1 MNALAGKV
9 ALVTGAARGM
19 GAAIAAHFIQQG
31 ASVVLADILDDA
43 LASTASTLGRR
54 AIAVRLDVTAE
65 ADWTFAIARTQSAF
79 SALDILV
86 NNAGINDRRSIMASD
101 AASWHRQLAVNLDG
115 AFFGM
120 RAALP
125 AMLAAGGGAIVNI
138 ASTAGLSGHSF
149 AAYAT
154 SKWALRGLSKSAALE
169 FAPSVRVN
177 TICPGLVL
185 TDINKHQPYLESLAR
200 SLPLGRAGTVAEIAA
215 LAAFLASD
223 AASYVTG
230 QEFVIDGGATAGT
243 RIDADTAIH
252 EQGPKLQY
260 EPRDSRLL

>member
-1 MNALAGKV
+1 MNTLAGKV

-19 GAAIAAHFIQQG
+19 GAAIAAHFVQQG
-31 ASVVLADILDDA
+31 ASVALADVLDDT
-43 LASTASTLGRR
+43 LASTVNRLGPH
-54 AIAVRLDVTAE
+54 ALAVRLDVTSE
-65 ADWTFAIARTQSAF
+65 ADWALALERAQSAF
-79 SALDILV
+79 GALDILV
-86 NNAGINDRRSIMASD
+86 NNAGINDRRSILASD

-120 RAALP
+120 RAAVP
-125 AMLAAGGGAIVNI
+125 AMLAAGGAIVNI
-138 ASTAGLSGHSF
+138 ASTAGLNGHSF

-169 FAPSVRVN
+169 FAPGIRVN

-223 AASYVTG
+223 SASYVTG

-243 RIDADTAIH
+243 RIDVNSVT
-252 EQGPKLQY
+252 G
-260 EPRDSRLL
+260 